1 MPTMHVPQQIA
12 THLRHLYLGVNST
25 GVNFQETVSDISRRE
40 ATTRIYG
47 LNTIAVLLFHV
58 DYYVGGLTEVLRG
71 GDLTIRDKYSFDLP
85 PIETDRDWENLR
97 DRFFQNGETFARLI
111 EQLPAET
118 LSAGFVKEAYG
129 NYYRNLQGFIEHA
142 HYHLGQIVL
151 LKKIMRS
158 GAAD

>member
-1 MPTMHVPQQIA
+1 MHVPRQIA
-12 THLRHLYLGVNST
+12 THLRHLYHGVNST
-25 GVNFQETVSDISRRE
+25 GVNFSETISGITRQEGMTQVDD
-40 ATTRIYG
+40 
-47 LNTIAVLLFHV
+47 LNTIAVLIFHV

-85 PIETDRDWENLR
+85 PIETDQDWQNFLG
-97 DRFFQNGETFARLI
+97 RFFENGETFARLI

-118 LSAGFVKEAYG
+118 LSADFVKEAYG

-151 LKKIMRS
+151 LKKIIR
-158 GAAD
+158 GRR